1 MIDFEVDSTVLLLYL
16 KPPKSFA
23 TEHEKLLSH
32 KRTQNIRVETQVL
45 RILLWFSAVE
55 KLVLLPRFPSHH

>member
-1 MIDFEVDSTVLLLYL
+1 MIDFEVDSNSVTTLL
-16 KPPKSFA
+16 KAPKSFA

-45 RILLWFSAVE
+45 RILLWFSAVK